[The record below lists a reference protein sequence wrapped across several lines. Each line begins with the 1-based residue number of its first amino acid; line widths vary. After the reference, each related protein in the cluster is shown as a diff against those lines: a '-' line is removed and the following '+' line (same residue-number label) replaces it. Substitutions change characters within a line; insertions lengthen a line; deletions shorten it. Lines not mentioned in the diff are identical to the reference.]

1 MTSHVEILGVGGS
14 CFCFS
19 CFLFY
24 FGDFP
29 LPVSLDC
36 PVSFTCVSLA
46 FSPFVLVSLPLVCQF
61 LWSRLALRVFSVR
74 LWFVLC
80 LILVILYFFCFFP
93 ATFFCFCC
101 LLELI
106 LNISFVFKANV
117 CSLTCLPLSFHEFG
131 SLFDEHDEVS
141 CRSIK

>member
-1 MTSHVEILGVGGS
+1 MTSHVEMLGIGAL
-14 CFCFS
+14 CFYFS

-29 LPVSLDC
+29 LPVSFNC
-36 PVSFTCVSLA
+36 PVSFTCISLV
-46 FSPFVLVSLPLVCQF
+46 FSPFVFVSFPLVCQF
-61 LWSRLALRVFSVR
+61 LRSSFAPRVFSVR
-74 LWFVLC
+74 LWFVLY
-80 LILVILYFFCFFP
+80 LILVIFY
-93 ATFFCFCC
+93 FFCFCC

-131 SLFDEHDEVS
+131 SLFDEHEQVS
-141 CRSIK
+141 W

>member
-1 MTSHVEILGVGGS
+1 MTSHVEMLGIGAL
-14 CFCFS
+14 CFYFS

-29 LPVSLDC
+29 LPVSFDC
-36 PVSFTCVSLA
+36 PVSFTCVSLV
-46 FSPFVLVSLPLVCQF
+46 FSPFVFVSLPLVCQF
-61 LWSRLALRVFSVR
+61 LVQFCSSCFLSACLVCPLFNISN
-74 LWFVLC
+74 FV
-80 LILVILYFFCFFP
+80 
-93 ATFFCFCC
+93 TFFCFCC

-131 SLFDEHDEVS
+131 SLFDEHEEVS
-141 CRSIK
+141 W